1 MRCPSCLAENAAT
14 RRFCAEC
21 GSPLASACPACG
33 FENEP
38 TAKFCGGCGKPVG
51 ETADPPPPA
60 RSTPPRNDAA
70 ERRQL
75 TVMFCDLV
83 GSTALATRLD
93 PEDMRDVI
101 GAYQTCVAETIGR
114 FDGFVAKFM
123 GEGASL
129 FRLSAGA

>member
-1 MRCPSCLAENAAT
+1 LLDAIAAL
-14 RRFCAEC
+14 
-21 GSPLASACPACG
+21 GAS
-33 FENEP
+33 
-38 TAKFCGGCGKPVG
+38 
-51 ETADPPPPA
+51 ETAVATPA
-60 RSTPPRNDAA
+60 RTDDAVQRSDA

-83 GSTALATRLD
+83 GSTALASRLD
-93 PEDMRDVI
+93 PEDLRDVI